1 MTDYSFIRLTLN
13 DFAKAKSSDNPAI
26 STLNYQGFIV
36 QKPSETFLQISNS
49 SVNISFV
56 GGIAKMW

>member
-49 SVNISFV
+49 SSKYFICWRYN
-56 GGIAKMW
+56 G